1 METPVPVYI
10 NIMKSE
16 LPNHVGK
23 LTGLN
28 LCEIIQLDHV
38 KLWDHN
44 ILMKFGLFG
53 LKPESLD
60 IIGVS

>member
-1 METPVPVYI
+1 METTVPVYI

-23 LTGLN
+23 LTGHLN
-28 LCEIIQLDHV
+28 LCEIIQLYPV

-44 ILMKFGLFG
+44 ILMEFG
-53 LKPESLD
+53 LKPERLD